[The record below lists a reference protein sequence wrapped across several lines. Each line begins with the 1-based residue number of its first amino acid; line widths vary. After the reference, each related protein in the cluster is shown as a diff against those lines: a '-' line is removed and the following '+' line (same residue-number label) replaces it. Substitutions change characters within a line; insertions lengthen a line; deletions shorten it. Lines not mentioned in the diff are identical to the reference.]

1 MTVAAARGRRGWAGP
16 ILQLLGSLLV
26 LYLLLR
32 EVEPDELRDA
42 IAMVDLRWLAA
53 VLPIKALGVTLHELR
68 LYLALR
74 PWAQPPL
81 SRVLGIGYCSGLVNT
96 LLPLRGGDLLAV
108 ALLRLECRVSTVAA
122 LTAVAATSVLE
133 MMVFGFTLLA
143 LLLVQGPAWATGAA
157 SLNLEDA
164 ARDMSILT
172 AGATMGVAGLV
183 ILLRKLYKRHDERAP
198 PATSL
203 RSRIADAGRGLG
215 VTSVGI
221 NLILALAQVGLF
233 LTALLTLFH
242 ALGMAPVPALLAACL
257 VQAGNSMAA
266 AALPQTFGAGQAAS
280 TVLVL
285 AAFGIAPPQALAMAV
300 LIWATHQLTV
310 FSLGSLPLL
319 RRIGH
324 LAKLR
329 RRG

>member
-172 AGATMGVAGLV
+172 AGLV